1 MSHYLARFLIIILL
15 LPFGIALQAAKADD
29 GSILPRPPQPFTGKL
44 GVTEQDSTAI
54 HPRTLT
60 APAGAPNILLVMTD
74 DVGFASVSTFGGP
87 ASTPNLDRLAE
98 HGLRYNRFHT
108 TGICSPTRA
117 ALLTGRN
124 HHAVGLG
131 TLSDIPSPYPGYTA
145 IIPPTAAT
153 IARILRDN
161 GYSTAMFGKDHNIP
175 HEERSPAGPFNQWP
189 TGRGFEYFYGFIAGD
204 SDQWQPALYEGTSPV
219 SDPDRPAG
227 YLLDEELADNAI
239 NWIHNQKAAAPNK
252 PFFIYYANGSAHA
265 PHQVTKEWIDSFHGK
280 FDNGWDKEREI
291 IFARQK
297 AMGLVPQD
305 TELAERPENIPAWNS
320 LTDNQKKVYA
330 RFMEVYAAQL
340 AFQDAQFG
348 RIMDELERMGIADDT
363 LVVFIEGDNGSSAEG
378 GPTGSINEIP
388 ELSTGQHLID
398 VDWLADHLDVLGGP
412 DTYEGFQASW
422 AFAMDTPFPWFKQI
436 ASHLGAV
443 RNGLVISWPRRIE
456 KQGELRSQ
464 YHHVIDVM
472 PTLLE
477 AAGVQPP
484 EVVDGIQQQPIDGIS
499 MVYSFN
505 DAETPS
511 PRTTQYY
518 EIHANRAIYHDGWL
532 ANTTPRN
539 MPWNL
544 PLQQPTD
551 VTTYPWELYNLQEDF
566 SQSKNLAAQY
576 PEKLAEMQKL
586 FDEQARKYNVYP
598 LQDTGAQLRSAKRIR
613 ASGQQPRLDYV
624 FWGKDIH
631 LQMMSAPPI
640 TFLPF
645 SLEAEV
651 EVPPEGG
658 EGVIV
663 AAGSHFGGWSFYL
676 DQGRPTAFASIT
688 PLPLPGAQTRVAA
701 DRALEA
707 GLHTLR
713 FDFGFK
719 GEGGDLTISVDG
731 EKVASGTITQRP
743 RILAGNGETFDTGRD
758 TNVPVSPDY
767 EKEGPFNGSINKVKV
782 TVKMPQLPAA
792 GAPNRPAEES

>member
-280 FDNGWDKEREI
+280 FDKGWDKEREI

-598 LQDTGAQLRSAKRIR
+598 LQDTGAQLRSAKRLR